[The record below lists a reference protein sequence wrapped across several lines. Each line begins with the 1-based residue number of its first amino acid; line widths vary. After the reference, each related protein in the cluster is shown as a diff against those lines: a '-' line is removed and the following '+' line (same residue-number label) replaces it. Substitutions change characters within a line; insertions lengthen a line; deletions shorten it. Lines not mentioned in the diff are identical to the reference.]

1 METQVVD
8 TADASARDVPTTFR
22 SAVLDTW
29 RDDVPAGVVVFLVGL
44 PLCLGIA
51 VASGV
56 PLLSGVIAGVVGGLV
71 VSAIS
76 GSSLMVT
83 GPAAGLAPI
92 VVLGIQQLGSF
103 ERLLPAVMLAGVLQ
117 LILSAVRGGTIAYY
131 VPSSVIKG
139 MLAGIGITLIL
150 KQIPHAV
157 GYDSD
162 AEGDM
167 SFFESS
173 GQTTLSTFA
182 ESLQQIQPGAV
193 AAAVLG
199 VAVMLWWPRSP
210 FARVRLL
217 PAPLVAVGVGLGINE
232 LLRLYLPELA
242 VRGTHMVSLPSLENG
257 PFIEHLTLPDW
268 SVLSSP
274 AVWQVAV
281 IIGLVASLESLLSLE
296 ATRKLD
302 PLRRDTPFNR
312 ELMAHG
318 VGNIVTGLFGG
329 LPIAGVMI
337 RSSANVDAGAR
348 SRLSVM
354 IHAALMLVAVL
365 TLGALLNRIPLA
377 AIASVLLVTGFRL
390 AAPSLWRNAWHL
402 GYSHLI
408 PFVVTI
414 VAIVFSDVLRGI
426 GVGFVVGAA
435 FIVVEH
441 LRSPVFTRVSPPGA
455 VLTRYRLPE
464 QVTFLSKASIS
475 RTLNGL
481 KPGSRVEID
490 GRQTMRFDHDA
501 LEVLHIFRDTARLR
515 GIDYRLVG
523 IPDTELTPTHDYDTN

>member
-1 METQVVD
+1 MDIRVAE
-8 TADASARDVPTTFR
+8 DASIAARAATTSFR
-22 SAVLDTW
+22 LSFFETW
-29 RDDVPAGVVVFLVGL
+29 RDDVPAGIVVFLVGL

-51 VASGV
+51 VTSGV

-71 VSAIS
+71 VGALS
-76 GSSLMVT
+76 GSSVMVT

-92 VVLGIQQLGSF
+92 VALGVQQLGSF
-103 ERLLPAVMLAGVLQ
+103 ERLLPAVVLGGMIQ
-117 LILSAVRGGTIAYY
+117 IVLSAIRAGTVSYY

-167 SFFESS
+167 AFIEAS
-173 GQTTLSTFA
+173 GQTTLSTIA
-182 ESLQQIQPGAV
+182 EALQQIQPAAVV
-193 AAAVLG
+193 AALLG
-199 VAVMLWWPRSP
+199 VAIMLWWPRSP
-210 FARVRLL
+210 FARLHLL
-217 PAPLVAVGVGLGINE
+217 PAPMVAVGAGVGLNE
-232 LLRLYLPELA
+232 LLRLYIPELA
-242 VRGTHMVSLPSLENG
+242 VRGTHMVSLPSVGNG
-257 PFIEHLTLPDW
+257 ALMQHLTIPDW
-268 SVLSSP
+268 SGL
-274 AVWQVAV
+274 AVPMVWEFALL
-281 IIGLVASLESLLSLE
+281 IALVASLESLLSLE

-302 PLRRDTPFNR
+302 PLRRDTPVNR

-318 VGNIVTGLFGG
+318 LGNMLTGALGG

-354 IHAALMLVAVL
+354 LHAVLMLVAVL
-365 TLGALLNRIPLA
+365 VFGGGLNRIPLA
-377 AIASVLLVTGFRL
+377 AIAAVLLVTGYRL

-402 GYSHLI
+402 GYSHVI

-414 VAIVFSDVLRGI
+414 IAIVFTDVLRGI
-426 GVGFVVGAA
+426 GIGVVVGLV

-441 LRSPVFTRVSPPGA
+441 LRSPVFTRISPPGA
-455 VLTRYRLPE
+455 VLTRYQLPE

-475 RTLNGL
+475 RLLNSL

-490 GRQTMRFDHDA
+490 GRRTLRFDHDA
-501 LEVLHIFRDTARLR
+501 LEVLHIFRETARLR

-523 IPDTELTPTHDYDTN
+523 IPETELTPTHDYDSN